1 MHIWEKEYI
10 IIIIILST
18 ILFLRIFYLIFK
30 YLHRILNKKFNNK
43 EILKIENEEKIKE
56 ENNIFLNEKD
66 IKENTKNAFLYI
78 LKIFFI
84 IFFIIFLLFFRNE
97 IYKLFFESEECK
109 KIKREIEYMNDYFWK
124 ELTEKNFIAQE
135 MKNYYCK

>member
-1 MHIWEKEYI
+1 MYIWEKEYI

-30 YLHRILNKKFNNK
+30 YLHKILNKKFNNK

-56 ENNIFLNEKD
+56 NKEK
-66 IKENTKNAFLYI
+66 IKENEKFTFLYLFKI
-78 LKIFFI
+78 FSIFFI
-84 IFFIIFLLFFRNE
+84 IITSLFFKNE
-97 IYKLFFESEECK
+97 IYNFFFESEECK
-109 KIKREIEYMNDYFWK
+109 KLKREIEYAKNHYWK
-124 ELTEKNFIAQE
+124 FAENNFLTQE